1 MGKFE
6 DALADL
12 SRAIELDDKYAW
24 AIAIR
29 GVTYRQMGKFED
41 ALADLS
47 RAIDSMTKM
56 PGPSPS
62 AA

>member
-12 SRAIELDDKYAW
+12 SRAIELDDKDAW
-24 AIAIR
+24 AIANR
-29 GVTYRQMGKFED
+29 GETYRQMGKFED

-47 RAIDSMTKM
+47 RAIDR
-56 PGPSPS
+56 
-62 AA
+62 